1 MDSIVHYSKVE
12 INTLEITDPKLNPK
26 TNSKSSYLNRNG
38 GQFNVQCPKMRL
50 PFGTSQWTDSD
61 SGRTKHWVN
70 CLLDS
75 KNESTTQFEKLIK
88 DIEGMVISHV
98 FENSNQFLGKKYS
111 SEEVVEALFSSNIK
125 YSKDKDTGEISNK
138 YDPTFKINIPSRDG
152 DFTIKGGV
160 FDKKQ
165 NQISLNDINTKGAQ
179 ATIIMQCGG
188 IWIGGS
194 GFGLT
199 WRVAQMQ
206 IEPKQ
211 DLNTFM
217 IQNDDDSD
225 DDSDDDDVADV
236 ADKVNDLKVDD
247 SEDSDDSDD
256 SDEKN

>member
-1 MDSIVHYSKVE
+1 MDSIVHYSKVD

-26 TNSKSSYLNRNG
+26 TNSKSSYFNRNG
-38 GQFNVQCPKMRL
+38 GQFNTQCPRMSL

-75 KNESTTQFEKLIK
+75 NKESTIQFKKLIE
-88 DIEGMVISHV
+88 DIEDMVITHV
-98 FENSNQFLGKKYS
+98 YKNSKQFLGKNYCS
-111 SEEVVEALFSSNIK
+111 REVVEALFSSNIK
-125 YSKDKDTGEISNK
+125 YSKDKDTGEISDK

-152 DFTIKGGV
+152 EFTIKGGV
-160 FDKKQ
+160 FDKNQ
-165 NQISLNDINTKGAQ
+165 NQISLNDINTKGAN

-194 GFGLT
+194 SFGLT

-217 IQNDDDSD
+217 IQKDEDNESDSD
-225 DDSDDDDVADV
+225 DVV
-236 ADKVNDLKVDD
+236 EKVNELKV
-247 SEDSDDSDD
+247 EDSDDSDD
-256 SDEKN
+256 SDESDEDEKN